1 MRHCRTGCVLTVA
14 WKILLL
20 TSRETER
27 WVIPKGWPMKGRRP
41 PVSAAREALEEAG
54 LVGRIDKEPIGSYCY
69 NKRLKNGAELP
80 CTVEVCPMKVRVQ
93 KKKWRE
99 KGQRTF
105 RWLPSEEAAEA
116 VDEVGLS
123 ETIRNLRSRTL
134 RENLAVNNP
143 S

>member
-1 MRHCRTGCVLTVA
+1 M
-14 WKILLL
+14 

-41 PVSAAREALEEAG
+41 HVSAAREALEEAG

-69 NKRLKNGAELP
+69 NKRLKNGAEVP
-80 CTVEVCPMKVRVQ
+80 CTVEVFPMEVRVQ